1 MIQTLVEF
9 STSLVASQID
19 TQIHQRTK
27 FWGLSKFWHC
37 YDFEITWPTIPP
49 LWSPISIQGCG
60 NPHALC
66 KDHFHARR
74 GADCILVDVGMMADA
89 WWPLPV
95 HKGAV
100 QLHNGGK
107 LAKIWVMSFP
117 SSNI

>member
-1 MIQTLVEF
+1 MGPYFTKNGSLLGPYLKDWGSLLVLEA
-9 STSLVASQID
+9 VA
-19 TQIHQRTK
+19 
-27 FWGLSKFWHC
+27 
-37 YDFEITWPTIPP
+37 
-49 LWSPISIQGCG
+49 
-60 NPHALC
+60 
-66 KDHFHARR
+66 R

-117 SSNI
+117 S